1 MGSSKDIIIK
11 NKYIIKHKIGQGNFG
26 KIFLGKNKYTNEE
39 IAIKIDTG
47 PIILK
52 NEAIMYNYLSDI
64 NGIPKLR
71 AFGKEGK
78 YNYLILDLLGDT
90 LVKKL
95 ERNNYK
101 FTLNNIVVL
110 GIKLIDIISKIHKK
124 NIIHRDIKPENIMYK
139 NRDDA
144 TDYDIYIIDFGLSK
158 IYDETKKGCIKNENL
173 IVGTANFASL
183 HTHIGNMPS
192 KRDDLESIGYVLLYA
207 YYGKLP
213 WSSITYTDNNE
224 RINFIKK
231 CKQNLLN
238 GETNNIINLF
248 IKKCNRLKYD
258 DNPDYAGLKTLLRSK
273 YNL

>member
-1 MGSSKDIIIK
+1 
-11 NKYIIKHKIGQGNFG
+11 
-26 KIFLGKNKYTNEE
+26 
-39 IAIKIDTG
+39 
-47 PIILK
+47 
-52 NEAIMYNYLSDI
+52 
-64 NGIPKLR
+64 
-71 AFGKEGK
+71 
-78 YNYLILDLLGDT
+78 
-90 LVKKL
+90 
-95 ERNNYK
+95 
-101 FTLNNIVVL
+101 
-110 GIKLIDIISKIHKK
+110 
-124 NIIHRDIKPENIMYK
+124 MYK

-144 TDYDIYIIDFGLSK
+144 TDVDIYIIDFGLSK
-158 IYDETKKGCIKNENL
+158 IYDKSKKGCIKNENL

-238 GETNNIINLF
+238 GETDNVINLF